1 MEIGWQDWKTAL
13 ADHAN
18 LSRDALHIY
27 AAVLIFILAC
37 KLLRARPADWRP
49 WLAVLAAQLVNEAFD
64 IRDMIE
70 DDGVIWIWASVKD
83 TINTMIIPT
92 VLMAAARRWELFGAA
107 PASGDEAEVA
117 GTAAGGEDDTG

>member
-18 LSRDALHIY
+18 LSRDALHVY
-27 AAVLIFILAC
+27 AALLIFILAC
-37 KLLRARPADWRP
+37 RLLRCRPSDWRP

-64 IRDMIE
+64 MRDMIA

-83 TINTMIIPT
+83 TVNTMIVPS
-92 VLMAAARRWELFGAA
+92 VLLFAARRWEMFGAE
-107 PASGDEAEVA
+107 PKSGDEAEVA
-117 GTAAGGEDDTG
+117 AGSPGGEGDVA